1 MSILQLNTPPPLAAA
16 AQRPDRDEAVEALVS
31 RYNRSSLINWMAAG
45 LHNYIL
51 CISNCLNNLNL
62 LRDS

>member
-31 RYNRSSLINWMAAG
+31 RYNRSSLIN
-45 LHNYIL
+45 
-51 CISNCLNNLNL
+51 
-62 LRDS
+62 